1 MRIAVSKTTVR
12 LFSGVGLLL
21 GASLVG
27 ANAHA
32 ESGALHRWVTAEG
45 TVSYTD
51 DERRVPEKYRDSA
64 ETIERGVLSDYG
76 RYTTTDAAAHQANA
90 EQLAKRLDALRAMNA
105 PMDADR
111 EEGDVATSN
120 SSSTVEMRRNVHT
133 RTYRRNDTVHHRTY
147 DSGPSQISSLPVDPN
162 DPSPVITE
170 ERHMLWPGRTVTET
184 VTVTRQGD
192 RVLSIYRPRTH
203 YHATDY
209 PRSIEDLTDND

>member
-1 MRIAVSKTTVR
+1 GRGLDCQRGRQVANRARRRSLARATALGVHAACARTARAAVTQLVTSRRNPSLVGENLRRLEMRIAVSKTTVR

-76 RYTTTDAAAHQANA
+76 RYTTTDATAHQANA
-90 EQLAKRLDALRAMNA
+90 EQLAKRLDALRAMNT
-105 PMDADR
+105 PMDPDR
-111 EEGDVATSN
+111 GEGDVATSN
-120 SSSTVEMRRNVHT
+120 SSSTVEMRRNVH
-133 RTYRRNDTVHHRTY
+133 
-147 DSGPSQISSLPVDPN
+147 
-162 DPSPVITE
+162 
-170 ERHMLWPGRTVTET
+170 
-184 VTVTRQGD
+184 
-192 RVLSIYRPRTH
+192 
-203 YHATDY
+203 
-209 PRSIEDLTDND
+209 